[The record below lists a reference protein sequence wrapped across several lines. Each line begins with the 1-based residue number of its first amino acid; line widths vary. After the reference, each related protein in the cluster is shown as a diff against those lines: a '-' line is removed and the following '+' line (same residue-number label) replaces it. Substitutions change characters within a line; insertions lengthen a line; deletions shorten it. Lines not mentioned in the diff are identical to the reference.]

1 MNAPRLER
9 AQRDDIDAFV
19 ELLEAAA
26 QWMVAHGIEQ
36 WRPGAMHAQRSA
48 FVAAQSAG
56 EVYVVRDG
64 ARVVGG
70 VLLRSEPDPI
80 WRDSPEPSAL
90 YLGKLVVARDR
101 VGRGLGTRIVEECE
115 RVARERGVAW
125 LRLDCVASNEPLAR
139 YYQRIG
145 YYPRGVVNGLLR
157 HDKRVAPLAGVA
169 VGSLDAIDFA
179 RWRPDSVATLLFVVR
194 GGAVLLIRKL
204 RGHGAGKINGP
215 GGMVERGETPRACAL
230 REIEEE
236 VGVVTTR
243 ATPLVELRFQNT
255 DGSSMLGFAFRADDC
270 RGDAHDTAEA
280 VPFWCPIGAVPYDA
294 MWDDDRLWLPY
305 LYDRTPLVG
314 EFLMHRDRLVA
325 HRLRPID
332 AAALERAVDTVR
344 G

>member
-9 AQRDDIDAFV
+9 ARRADIDAFV
-19 ELLEAAA
+19 DLLEAAA
-26 QWMVAHGIEQ
+26 QWMVARGIEQ
-36 WRPGAMHAQRSA
+36 WRPGGMRAQRGA
-48 FVAAQSAG
+48 FIAAQDAG
-56 EVYVVRDG
+56 EVYVVRSG
-64 ARVVGG
+64 ARVIGG
-70 VLLRSEPDPI
+70 AVLRAVPDPI

-101 VGRGLGTRIVEECE
+101 VGSGLGTRIVEECE

-125 LRLDCVASNEPLAR
+125 LRLDCVATNGSLAR
-139 YYQRIG
+139 YYQQLG

-157 HDKRVAPLAGVA
+157 HDKRIAPLTGVA

-194 GGAVLLIRKL
+194 GGEVLLIRKL

-215 GGMVERGETPRACAL
+215 GGMVELGETPRACAL

-236 VGVVTTR
+236 VGVVAAN
-243 ATPLVELRFQNT
+243 ATPLVELRFRNT

-280 VPFWCPIGAVPYDA
+280 VPFWCSLDAVPYDA

-305 LYDRTPLVG
+305 LLDRTPIVG
-314 EFLMHRDRLVA
+314 EFLMHDDRLVA

-332 AAALERAVDTVR
+332 AAALERAVDMAR
-344 G
+344 D

>member
-1 MNAPRLER
+1 MTAPRLEH

-26 QWMVAHGIEQ
+26 QWMVARGIEQ
-36 WRPGAMHAQRSA
+36 WRPGAMRVQRGTFA
-48 FVAAQSAG
+48 AAQAVG
-56 EVYVVRDG
+56 DLYVVREG
-64 ARVVGG
+64 GRVIGG

-80 WRDSPEPSAL
+80 WRNSPEPSSL

-101 VGRGLGTRIVEECE
+101 VGSGLGTRIVEACE
-115 RVARERGVAW
+115 RIARERGVAW
-125 LRLDCVASNEPLAR
+125 LRLDCVASNESLAR

-145 YYPRGVVNGLLR
+145 YYPRGVVQGLLR
-157 HDKRVAPLAGVA
+157 HDKCMAPRAGAA

-194 GGAVLLIRKL
+194 GGEVLLIRKL

-236 VGVVTTR
+236 VGVVATS
-243 ATPLVELRFQNT
+243 ATPLLELRFQNT
-255 DGSSMLGFAFRADDC
+255 DGSSMLGFAFRADAC

-305 LYDRTPLVG
+305 LFERTPLVG
-314 EFLMHRDRLVA
+314 EFLMHDDRLVA

-332 AAALERAVDTVR
+332 AASLERAVDSAR